1 MLFSDNNIQCNSFAE
16 QWSSGKLSY
25 GEGGFI
31 RSIANIE
38 SKGLKIETVVSDR
51 HLQIQ
56 KHVRENMPN
65 TTHNYDIWH
74 VAKKYVLN

>member
-1 MLFSDNNIQCNSFAE
+1 ME
-16 QWSSGKLSY
+16 K
-25 GEGGFI
+25 GGFI
-31 RSIANIE
+31 RSITNIE

-65 TTHNYDIWH
+65 TTHNYDVWH
-74 VAKKYVLN
+74 VAKSTFSIKRIHVVNLYI